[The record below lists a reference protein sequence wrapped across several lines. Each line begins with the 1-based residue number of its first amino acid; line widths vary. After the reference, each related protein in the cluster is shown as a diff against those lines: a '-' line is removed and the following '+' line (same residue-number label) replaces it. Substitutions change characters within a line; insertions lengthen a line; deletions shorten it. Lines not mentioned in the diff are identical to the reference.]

1 MLCDIQLVEETLSTC
16 RDALMLQ
23 QLCYILARQVK
34 NALFILYIF
43 LHFHPQWVDLDLLEN
58 IGYSFQNTR

>member
-1 MLCDIQLVEETLSTC
+1 MLCGIQLVEETLSAC

-43 LHFHPQWVDLDLLEN
+43 LRFHPQWANLNCLK
-58 IGYSFQNTR
+58 I